1 MIIGAIEAGGTKFV
15 CGLLEA
21 DRRDSA
27 APVLFSRAS
36 VPTTTPEQTLAEV
49 RDFLRS
55 AEEGRGAPD
64 CVGIGC
70 FGPVDL
76 RPGSPTWGRI
86 ASTPKPGWSGADIAG
101 FFRSELGVPIA
112 FETDVNAAA
121 FGEYLWGAAR
131 GLKDFV
137 YLTVGTGIGGGA
149 FSGGSLVHGL
159 SHPELGHLR
168 LAREA
173 GDAFP
178 GRCPYHRDCLEG
190 LASGPAV
197 AERWGAKPEDLP
209 PGHPAWELEARYL
222 ARAIAAYTFVL
233 SPEKVLVGGGIGM
246 RPGLAER
253 VAALLGEELGG
264 YVAALSRPERLA
276 GYVVRPVLG
285 ADAGLFGAAAIAM
298 RFCAE

>member
-15 CGLLEA
+15 CGLFEA
-21 DRRDSA
+21 ECRDSA
-27 APVLFSRAS
+27 APILFARAS
-36 VPTTTPEQTLAEV
+36 IPTTTPEQTLADV

-55 AEEGRGAPD
+55 SEKGRGAPD

-76 RPGSPTWGRI
+76 RSGSPTWGRI
-86 ASTPKPGWSGADIAG
+86 TSTPKPGWSGADIAG
-101 FFRSELGVPIA
+101 FFRTEFGLPVA

-121 FGEYLWGAAR
+121 YGEYLWGAAR

-159 SHPELGHLR
+159 SHPELGHLK

-197 AERWGAKPEDLP
+197 AERWGARPEELP
-209 PGHPAWELEARYL
+209 PTHPAWELEARYL
-222 ARAIAAYTFVL
+222 ARALAAYTFVL
-233 SPEKVLVGGGIGM
+233 SPEKVLLGGGIGL
-246 RPGLAER
+246 RPGLTER
-253 VAALLGEELGG
+253 IAALLGEELGG
-264 YVAALSRPERLA
+264 YVAALARPERLA
-276 GYVVRPVLG
+276 GYVIRPALG
-285 ADAGLFGAAAIAM
+285 ADAGLVGAAAIAM